1 MLVWDQEVMFPGN
14 LKRMAE
20 IFLKVVWVN
29 IFLIFTIEIYYL
41 KKINNTAYHQGKG
54 SVKLSPASGSSTHK
68 PVIHVSLS
76 LREEVKLNQTKDAW
90 RPTRFK
96 KESLT
101 EEEFKTQVIIIH

>member
-1 MLVWDQEVMFPGN
+1 MLVWDQEVMFPEN
-14 LKRMAE
+14 LKRMVE

-29 IFLIFTIEIYYL
+29 IFLICGIEIYY
-41 KKINNTAYHQGKG
+41 KKINNTVYHQGKG
-54 SVKLSPASGSSTHK
+54 SVKLTPASGSSTHK